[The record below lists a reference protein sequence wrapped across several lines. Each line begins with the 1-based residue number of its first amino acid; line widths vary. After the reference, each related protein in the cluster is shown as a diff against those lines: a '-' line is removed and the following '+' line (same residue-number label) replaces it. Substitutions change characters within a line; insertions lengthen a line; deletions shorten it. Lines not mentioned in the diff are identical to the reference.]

1 MNYLMDELFYG
12 WKNDWIYGSEDKMD
26 GMIDIQLDDF
36 MDKLLYRRMTLW
48 MVDYIDEWLDGW
60 MTDFM

>member
-1 MNYLMDELFYG
+1 
-12 WKNDWIYGSEDKMD
+12 MD

-48 MVDYIDEWLDGW
+48 MVDYIDE
-60 MTDFM
+60 